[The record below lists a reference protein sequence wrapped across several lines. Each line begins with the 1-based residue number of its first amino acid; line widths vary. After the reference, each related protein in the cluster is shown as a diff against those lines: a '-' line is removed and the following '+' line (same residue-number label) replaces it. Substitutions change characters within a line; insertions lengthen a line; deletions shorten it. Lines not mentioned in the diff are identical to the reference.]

1 MHILSLECGCQ
12 LASEAQCFHLLPKH
26 EAPLCALQAT
36 AALLYCSTMSA
47 LAKKQVIFG
56 KVFPGSQSVLQ
67 SLCVFSVWVGSVGL
81 LRKLETCLLLKQNN
95 KFEQIIF
102 IVIGSGVVWSNLSF
116 VFLKD
121 CSRGDAL
128 QPQIM

>member
-1 MHILSLECGCQ
+1 MHILSLGRGCQ
-12 LASEAQCFHLLPKH
+12 LASKAQCFHSLPKH
-26 EAPLCALQAT
+26 EAPLCALKAT

-47 LAKKQVIFG
+47 LAKKQVISGRYFL
-56 KVFPGSQSVLQ
+56 VRVLQ
-67 SLCVFSVWVGSVGL
+67 SLRVFSVWVGSVGL

-116 VFLKD
+116 VFLED

-128 QPQIM
+128 QSQIM